1 MSESCH
7 YIIVQS
13 NREKQQD
20 DFLTVAGSQELRPT
34 SQVVKKLTRN
44 VREGGARFFF
54 FNMLQGGNKQAR

>member
-54 FNMLQGGNKQAR
+54 FIMLQGGNK